1 MTVHPAEEKE
11 KKDDEDYDNDAQK
24 DQEEEGDETYD
35 EEEDE
40 PFRAD
45 EVPENEREE
54 LRAELVA
61 QQNARSEIEPEP
73 EPEPDA
79 EDEEQSEIAGLKKQ
93 IAALEEKA
101 ALGLSSRAVKALNP
115 PWWSEHE
122 SFLPGHLLRP
132 ACTINPGLNSVP
144 GEDEVRC
151 VIFLFVLTSL

>member
-11 KKDDEDYDNDAQK
+11 KKDDEDYDNDEQK
-24 DQEEEGDETYD
+24 DEEDEGEEKDE

-40 PFRAD
+40 PFRVD
-45 EVPENEREE
+45 EVPEHEREE
-54 LRAELVA
+54 LRAQLVA
-61 QQNARSEIEPEP
+61 QQDERSVI

-122 SFLPGHLLRP
+122 SFLPEHLLRP
-132 ACTINPGLNSVP
+132 PCKINPGLNPAP
-144 GEDEVRC
+144 GENAVRC
-151 VIFLFVLTSL
+151 VILLFVLTSL